1 MRRIGK
7 LPLLLIPIALP
18 LALALPGKDVKAA
31 NSAAKISARVMS
43 DTAGNHSA
51 EALVVLTEQAD
62 LQPAAKLTT
71 KAAKG
76 RFVVDALRAVAN
88 RSQASLRA
96 YLDLRGVPYQSFYI
110 VNMLKVTGDRSLML
124 DLAARPDVAR
134 IDANPL
140 VHTTL
145 LPVNAGKL
153 DAGVPQGIEWNITR
167 VQAPKVW
174 DLGFRG
180 EGRVVSDAD
189 TGVQWDHPALKRQ
202 YRGWDGNNVDHD
214 YNWHDGTDEHSPVP
228 IDPHGHGTFTTSEV
242 VGDDG
247 AGNQVGV
254 APNAQ
259 WIGCRNM
266 DPAGNGK
273 PAWYTECFEWL
284 IAPYPIGG
292 DPQDGDPS
300 LSPDSINNSWE
311 CPPSEGCSKNTLLSI
326 VKAVRAAGIFPS
338 VAAGNSGPSCQSAQN
353 PPSIYQESISAGAP
367 DISDNIAS
375 FSNRGPVIKSQAKHW
390 VKPDISAPG
399 VGIRGAYPGN
409 QYLSNWS
416 GTSMAAPHVT
426 GAVALLWQAK
436 PALVGDIDATELA
449 FTSTAKPKTST
460 QDCTIPGSRIP
471 NNTFGWG
478 ILNIYKAATAP

>member
-1 MRRIGK
+1 MKRISK
-7 LPLLLIPIALP
+7 TPLLFVP
-18 LALALPGKDVKAA
+18 LALLLGLALPERGVKAA
-31 NSAAKISARVMS
+31 DSAGKIAARVMS
-43 DTAGNHSA
+43 DTAGNHST

-62 LQPAAKLTT
+62 LQPAAALPT

-88 RSQASLRA
+88 RSQASLRT

-110 VNMLKVTGDRSLML
+110 VNMVKVTGDRSLML
-124 DLAARPDVAR
+124 DLAARADVAR

-140 VHTTL
+140 VRTSL
-145 LPVNAGKL
+145 LPVSAGKR
-153 DAGVPQGIEWNITR
+153 DTGIAQGIEWNISR
-167 VQAPKVW
+167 VQAPRVW

-189 TGVQWDHPALKRQ
+189 TGVQWDHPALKKQ
-202 YRGWDGNNVDHD
+202 YRGWDGANVDHD
-214 YNWHDGTDEHSPVP
+214 YNWHDGTDAHSPVP
-228 IDPHGHGTFTTSEV
+228 VDPHSHGTFTTSEV

-247 AGNQVGV
+247 AGNQIGV
-254 APNAQ
+254 APRAQ
-259 WIGCRNM
+259 WIACRNM

-300 LSPDSINNSWE
+300 LAPDSINNSWE

-326 VKAVRAAGIFPS
+326 IRAVRAAGIFPS
-338 VAAGNSGPSCQSAQN
+338 IAAGNSGPSCQSSQN
-353 PPSIYQESISAGAP
+353 PPAIYQESVSVGATTM
-367 DISDNIAS
+367 SDDIAS
-375 FSNRGPVIKSQAKHW
+375 FSNRGPIIKGQKHW
-390 VKPDISAPG
+390 IKPDISAPG
-399 VGIRGAYPGN
+399 QDVRGAVPGN
-409 QYLSNWS
+409 GYLSGWS

-449 FTSTAKPKTST
+449 FTRSAKPKTST

-478 ILNIYKAATAP
+478 ILNIYKAVTAP